1 LAEKQKSLFNLI
13 CEWPPVPDTV
23 PVLNTRVAKLW
34 DLPMITLCTAIDP
47 A

>member
-1 LAEKQKSLFNLI
+1 
-13 CEWPPVPDTV
+13 V